1 MTDNS
6 AARRTDDLIQP
17 FQVESMAA
25 QGRLVRLGA
34 AADAILAAHDY
45 PAPVAVL
52 LGECL
57 TLAALFAGAFKYQG
71 TVTLQAKGDGPVPL
85 LVADVT
91 SDGGMRG
98 YAQYDA
104 ARLGE
109 VLDLGAPGA
118 AEPVPRLLGTGHLAL
133 TLDGGGEER
142 CHQGLVELAG
152 ATLADCAHNYLR
164 RSIQRDAVVKLAVA
178 RVGDGVG
185 DGGDRG
191 DRGDGG
197 PGGGDGELPPW
208 RVGGLMIQRMPDS
221 HGPRISGEDADP
233 DRDDAWRR
241 AVVLMGSSTSAE
253 LLDPRL
259 DPHRLLYRLF
269 HEDGVRVFRTVAL
282 EMRCRCSLER
292 VTNVLKSF
300 PRREIE
306 SMKIDDRV
314 VVKCEFCNADYVF
327 DNTALEALY
336 AA

>member
-1 MTDNS
+1 MADNPAS
-6 AARRTDDLIQP
+6 RRIDDLIQP
-17 FQVESMAA
+17 FQVETMAA

-34 AADAILAAHDY
+34 AADSILAAHDY

-57 TLAALFAGAFKYQG
+57 TLAALFAGAFKYHG
-71 TVTLQAKGDGPVPL
+71 TVTLQTKGDGPVSL
-85 LVADVT
+85 LFADVT

-98 YAQYDA
+98 YAQFDG
-104 ARLGE
+104 ARLDE
-109 VLDLGAPGA
+109 VLDPGARGA
-118 AEPVPRLLGTGHLAL
+118 AEPVPRLLGKGHLAL
-133 TLDGGGEER
+133 TLDGGGEESR
-142 CHQGLVELAG
+142 HQGLVELTG

-178 RVGDGVG
+178 RVGEGVG
-185 DGGDRG
+185 DGGDG
-191 DRGDGG
+191 GDGG
-197 PGGGDGELPPW
+197 TGEGCGEPPPW

-221 HGPRISGEDADP
+221 HGPRISGDDADP

-241 AVVLMGSSTSAE
+241 AVVLMGSTTSEE

-259 DPHRLLYRLF
+259 HPHHLLYRLF

-300 PRREIE
+300 PRQEIE

-327 DNTALEALY
+327 DDTRLEALY
-336 AA
+336 SA